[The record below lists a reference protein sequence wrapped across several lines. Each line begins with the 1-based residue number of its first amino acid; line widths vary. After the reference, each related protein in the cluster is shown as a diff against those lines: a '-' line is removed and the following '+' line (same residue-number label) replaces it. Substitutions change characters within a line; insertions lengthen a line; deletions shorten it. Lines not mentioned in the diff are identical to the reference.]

1 MLVSVPIKETL
12 VKKLLI
18 RLISSFL
25 VIWKCCCRTQKM
37 FHDYFCRTFN
47 SAELL
52 SDVRS
57 MTCYQ
62 NICFCAKKHS
72 WKNYYFK
79 LHKPVCQFVFH
90 LLDFDLKDF
99 ILFPAQ
105 YPITPHRIMFEGISF
120 RSFVSICRFV
130 CVYLSFFFFCSSS
143 TVNFREGPVISV
155 ITVKKLWLFQNFKWT
170 PPLRFKYSSCM

>member
-1 MLVSVPIKETL
+1 MLLSYPENVSCL
-12 VKKLLI
+12 
-18 RLISSFL
+18 
-25 VIWKCCCRTQKM
+25 
-37 FHDYFCRTFN
+37 FCRTFN

-52 SDVRS
+52 SDVQS

-62 NICFCAKKHS
+62 NICFCAKKKHS

-99 ILFPAQ
+99 IIFPAQ

-130 CVYLSFFFFCSSS
+130 CVYLSFFFFVHQARLISGKVLWYPLLPSKSFDYFKILNEHHHSDLS
-143 TVNFREGPVISV
+143 TVAACK
-155 ITVKKLWLFQNFKWT
+155 TH
-170 PPLRFKYSSCM
+170 